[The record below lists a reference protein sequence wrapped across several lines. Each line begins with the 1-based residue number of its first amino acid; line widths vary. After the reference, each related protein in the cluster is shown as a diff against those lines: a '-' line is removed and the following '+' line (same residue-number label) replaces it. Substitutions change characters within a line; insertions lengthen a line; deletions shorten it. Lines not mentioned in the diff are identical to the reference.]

1 MSKLLI
7 ASIIALTVA
16 AAPASA
22 LPFVSATG
30 ITAGVTGG
38 TLGVGP
44 EVSYAINPLLAIRGS
59 ATFLGFSG
67 HGHVGDYRY
76 DGHAHLSN
84 FGGTIDLHPF
94 ANGFRISAGARS
106 THDNRIRFTGMART
120 NQTYGGVTYTPDQ
133 AGALSGTIH
142 ARSVSPIATIG
153 YAHTTLSGIMVGL
166 DGGVMFH
173 GHPQADDLVA
183 TGELG
188 SNPAAQAS
196 LANEEQRLQ
205 NRVHDYPYY
214 PVVQLSLGYRF

>member
-1 MSKLLI
+1 MFKLLI
-7 ASIIALTVA
+7 PFLVGAVVA
-16 AAPASA
+16 ATPASA

-30 ITAGVTGG
+30 ITVGVTGG

-44 EVSYAINPLLAIRGS
+44 EISYSVNPLLGIRGS

-67 HGHVGDYRY
+67 HGHVSDYRY

-94 ANGFRISAGARS
+94 ANGFRLSAGARS
-106 THDNRIRFTGMART
+106 TSDNHIRFTGMARGD
-120 NQTYGGVTYTPDQ
+120 QTYGGTTFTPDE
-133 AGALSGTIH
+133 AGSLSGRIRT
-142 ARSVSPIATIG
+142 RSVSPIATVG
-153 YAHTTLSGIMVGL
+153 YAHTTLSGLMFGL

-173 GHPQADDLVA
+173 GHPQVDDLVA

-196 LANEEQRLQ
+196 LVNEEQRL
-205 NRVHDYPYY
+205 RDRASDYPYY
-214 PVVQLSLGYRF
+214 PVVQLSVGYRF